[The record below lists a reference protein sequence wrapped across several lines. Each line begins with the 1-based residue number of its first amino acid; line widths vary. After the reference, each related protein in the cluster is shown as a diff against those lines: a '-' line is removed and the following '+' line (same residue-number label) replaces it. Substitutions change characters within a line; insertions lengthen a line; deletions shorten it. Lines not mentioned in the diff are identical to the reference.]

1 MWGLVSFMAG
11 LLAFLILMLVMML
24 IVTNM
29 SDLSEWI
36 SKRFQDKSTRD
47 ELQTRLK
54 ALENRVDQIEAKIS

>member
-1 MWGLVSFMAG
+1 MWELVSFMAG
-11 LLAFLILMLVMML
+11 LLAFLILMLVMIL

-47 ELQTRLK
+47 ELETRLK

>member
-1 MWGLVSFMAG
+1 MWGLVSFMAA
-11 LLAFLILMLVMML
+11 LLAFLILMLVIML

-36 SKRFQDKSTRD
+36 SKRFQDKSTQN
-47 ELQTRLK
+47 ELETRLK